1 MLTHELKNS
10 IQSSYR
16 QYLQQKKLKPRFGQ
30 KQMIASIA
38 RTLGNIQTDQ
48 QGIRKNHQHISIL
61 EAGTGTGKTLAYL
74 LASLPLAK
82 AVNKRLI
89 ISTAT
94 ISLQEQLLYKD
105 LPDILRNT
113 DLKFSFILAKG
124 RSRYLC
130 PKNLKAYQD
139 EHAQQD
145 LLEKNTSISVHAAL
159 ANKLM
164 AEFKEHQW
172 NGEKDTWPDSLPVG
186 FWNKIT
192 SNQHTCIKRHCSYI
206 KECPFYQAREE
217 IEEADLIIANHD
229 LILADLSLGGGV
241 ILPSPENSIYI
252 FDEAHQLADKALA
265 HFTHEF
271 QTNIFLE
278 HSQNLQEVFAN
289 ASKFAKNLD
298 IDPSDLT
305 IKAQKIHA
313 EITEHV
319 LPLIAEICHI
329 PREEAYSYRF
339 IDSQIP
345 EQLSVYSLSL
355 ANQLDYLLNQL
366 NKIKEQI
373 QEIINHEGEAGQ
385 PLLNLSA
392 QVNIKV
398 EAFTQAAAL
407 WRMYADSPSS
417 SDTLPQA
424 YWLQTVSHSQGW
436 DTHLFTS
443 PIRADRHLKTS
454 LWQRCYAA
462 ILTSATLTALD
473 PHTKTLSFRRLQEAC
488 GLEVDYFY
496 QSLPSP
502 FNYADSGVLKIPSFA
517 VDPSQDIE
525 VHTQAITRYIQEVYQ
540 QASAEGVLVLFS
552 SRKQMQQVEKN
563 LAIEIDTLWIQ
574 DSLSRQALLK
584 KHQSCI
590 DQNKT
595 SIIFGLASFA
605 EGIDLPGKYL
615 THVIITR
622 LPFSVPD
629 HPIEA
634 TLAEWLQTQGKN
646 PFQYV
651 SLPEAS
657 IRLVQ
662 ACGRL
667 IRTEKDQ
674 GIISILDRRLLS
686 KTYGRALLEALPKFR
701 REFS

>member
-1 MLTHELKNS
+1 MLTHELKQN
-10 IQSSYR
+10 IQSHYR
-16 QYLQQKKLKPRFGQ
+16 QYLQKKQLKPRFGQ

-38 RTLGNIQTDQ
+38 RTLGNIQVDQ
-48 QGIRKNHQHISIL
+48 HGIRQNHQHISIL

-74 LASLPLAK
+74 LAALPLAK
-82 AVNKRLI
+82 VANKRLI

-94 ISLQEQLLYKD
+94 VSLQEQLLYKD
-105 LPDILRNT
+105 LPDILKHT
-113 DLKFSFILAKG
+113 DLKFHFVLAKG

-130 PKNLKAYQD
+130 PKHLKTYQD

-145 LLEKNTSISVHAAL
+145 LLSKGVSTKNHLYL
-159 ANKLM
+159 ADQLM
-164 AEFKEHQW
+164 ADFKEHRW
-172 NGEKDTWPDSLPVG
+172 NGEKDTWPEPLPFG

-192 SNQHTCIKRHCSYI
+192 SNQHTCIKRHCAYI
-206 KECPFYQAREE
+206 KECPFYQAREK

-229 LILADLSLGGGV
+229 LVLADLSLGGGV

-265 HFTHEF
+265 HFTYEF
-271 QTNIFLE
+271 QANSFLE
-278 HSQNLQEVFAN
+278 HLQGLQEIFN
-289 ASKFAKNLD
+289 STLKSIKDLD
-298 IDPSDLT
+298 IDFSALT
-305 IKAQKIHA
+305 TGAQKIHA

-319 LPLIAEICHI
+319 LPLLAENCHI
-329 PREEAYSYRF
+329 PKEEAYTYRF
-339 IDSQIP
+339 ADSQVP
-345 EQLSVYSLSL
+345 EQLSVYSLNL
-355 ANQLDYLLNQL
+355 AHQLDHLLSQL
-366 NKIKEQI
+366 NKIKEKI
-373 QEIINHEGEAGQ
+373 QEIINHEGEASQ
-385 PLLNLSA
+385 QLLNLSA
-392 QVNIKV
+392 QVNIKI
-398 EAFTQAAAL
+398 ETFTQAAAL
-407 WRMYADSPSS
+407 WRMYAHSQ
-417 SDTLPQA
+417 SDLNLPQA
-424 YWLQTVSHSQGW
+424 YWLQTLSHHQGW

-443 PIRADRHLKTS
+443 PIRADQHLKIN

-488 GLEVDYFY
+488 GLEIDYFY

-525 VHTQAITRYIQEVYQ
+525 KHTQAITHYIQEVYQ
-540 QASAEGVLVLFS
+540 KACAEGVLVLFS

-563 LAIEIDTLWIQ
+563 LAVEIDTLWIQ
-574 DSLSRQALLK
+574 DSLSRQVLLE
-584 KHQSCI
+584 KHRSCI

-634 TLAEWLQTQGKN
+634 TLAEWLQAQGKN

-651 SLPEAS
+651 NLPEAS

-674 GIISILDRRLLS
+674 GIVSILDRRLLS